1 MSIIGCNKGI
11 DKILYSGYTITKV
24 YSCGGKLVWEAE
36 PTPPPTPTGY
46 SEQYLTFVIKSDNAR
61 FKFSGN
67 TLDYSLDSGSTWT
80 TLPSNSFTPRL
91 SSGDTIM
98 WRGDDMAITTGNGIG
113 NFSTGGILYKY
124 DVEGNIMSLIY
135 GDDFKTATTISSY
148 QFMKLFNGCSG
159 IEDQHIVLPATKMKV
174 HCYDGMFMGCT
185 HMTSLPE
192 LPATQLADYC
202 YYNMFS
208 ACEKATVAPTLPAT
222 QLADYCYTNMFNN
235 CGFITLP
242 SDYLPATVMANDC
255 YSSMFYN
262 CHSLTNTP
270 NLPAT
275 TLAIGCY
282 SDMFRGCNSLTTA
295 SSLPAT
301 TLANA
306 CYMNMFRGCEM
317 LHTAPDLLAPIL
329 VSQCYQE
336 MFEDCTRL
344 NYIKMTATDITAT
357 RPMLDW
363 LKNVAYDGT
372 FVKNA
377 STTISTGT
385 SGIPQYWDVIEV

>member
-1 MSIIGCNKGI
+1 MIISGNSSINKV
-11 DKILYSGYTITKV
+11 YYNGYTISKI
-24 YSCGGKLVWEAE
+24 YACGGSLVWSGDT
-36 PTPPPTPTGY
+36 PTPPTPY
-46 SEQYLTFVIKSDNAR
+46 SEQYLTFIVKTNGSK

-67 TLDYSLDSGSTWT
+67 TIDYSLDSGSTWT
-80 TLPSNSFTPRL
+80 SLPSNTYTPIL
-91 SSGDTIM
+91 NSGDTIM
-98 WRGDDMAITTGNGIG
+98 WRGSDMQVTSGNGIG
-113 NFSTGGILYKY
+113 NFSTGNILYKY
-124 DVEGNIMSLIY
+124 DVEGNVMSLIH

-148 QFMKLFNGCSG
+148 QFVKLFNGCSG
-159 IEDQHIVLPATKMKV
+159 IEDQHIVLPATRV
-174 HCYDGMFMGCT
+174 RPHCYEGMFMGCVR
-185 HMTSLPE
+185 MTSAPE
-192 LPATQLADYC
+192 LPSTTMADYC

-208 ACEKATVAPTLPAT
+208 GCNALTVAPTLPAT
-222 QLADYCYTNMFNN
+222 TLASHCYTNMFYF
-235 CGFITLP
+235 CGFTTLP
-242 SDYLPATVMANDC
+242 TDYLSATVMADSC
-255 YSSMFYN
+255 YANMFHN

-275 TLAIGCY
+275 TLANACY

-301 TLANA
+301 TLEIA

-344 NYIKMTATDITAT
+344 NYIKMTATDITTAT
-357 RPMLDW
+357 SPTLDW

-377 STTISTGT
+377 STTISTGA
-385 SGIPQYWDVIEV
+385 SGIPQYWDVIDV